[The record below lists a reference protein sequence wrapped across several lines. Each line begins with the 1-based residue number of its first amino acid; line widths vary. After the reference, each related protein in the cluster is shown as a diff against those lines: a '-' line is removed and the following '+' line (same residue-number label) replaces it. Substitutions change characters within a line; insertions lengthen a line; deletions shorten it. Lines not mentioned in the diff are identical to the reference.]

1 MKAISQIP
9 LLLVFLLVSACN
21 YEIVDNTADFEL
33 ETIDQESNTVGLNVT
48 INYRL
53 TSRMEDKLLRK
64 YGVEYKEILL
74 LPVVSTVTKK
84 VIKDYS
90 AGEVYSYKRDEIE
103 QKLDQEVKRALA
115 ESNIKLTGLFMRSV
129 QLSDTLME
137 KLKKEFPVRYQ
148 KAMNDCTRETKAVIT
163 ELRPG
168 DPIFLYEYTIEN
180 KKHNGIANQADLG
193 SNVHRGDSIT
203 IEYACKDPFF
213 HRLKK

>member
-1 MKAISQIP
+1 MKAISQIL
-9 LLLVFLLVSACN
+9 LLLVSLLVSACDS
-21 YEIVDNTADFEL
+21 EIIDNAADFEF
-33 ETIDQESNTVGLNVT
+33 ETIDQESNPVGLEIT
-48 INYRL
+48 IKYRL
-53 TSRMEDKLLRK
+53 TSRMEDRLLRK
-64 YGVEYKEILL
+64 YGVQYKEILL
-74 LPVVSTVTKK
+74 LPVVSTITKK
-84 VIKDYS
+84 VIAEYS

-103 QKLDQEVKRALA
+103 QKLDQEVKRSLA
-115 ESNIKLTGLFMRSV
+115 ESDIQLTGLFMRSV

-137 KLKKEFPVRYQ
+137 KLEKEFLVRYQ
-148 KAMNDCTRETKAVIT
+148 QAMNDCTRETKAVIT

-180 KKHNGIANQADLG
+180 KKRNGIANQADLG